1 MRKIDLTTSAVSVL
15 TMAAAALS
23 SPASGQTA
31 PASVEQNGDAS
42 ASPDIVVTGS
52 RIAQPGLVSASPIA
66 TVSPEAFKQNG
77 SVTLEETLNR
87 IPQLVPAR
95 GATSNDGLTGG
106 ITTLN
111 LRGLGSNRTLILQ
124 DSRRLQAATSLGE
137 VDINNIPSA
146 LIESVDI
153 VTGGASAAYGSDAI
167 AGVVNFKL
175 NHTFKG
181 LQLDAQ
187 NGISARG
194 DGFQTQA
201 ALTGG
206 LAFADNRGHAQL
218 SVSYARRDGVSNAA
232 RDFSTIVRPSSSLTT
247 GAYIANAGNL
257 PSQAA
262 ANAVFGRYGIAAG
275 NVPRTASLSFNTD
288 GSLFSFQA
296 NAFNYR
302 DQVPNLIVSPDRIRY
317 NSSGVNGLITP
328 YERIGGYGH
337 VDYDV
342 AAGVNVYGEFNFA
355 HYTSQG
361 RYAPGFMTVS
371 VPVTNPFIPADL
383 RTLLA
388 SRADPAANFNL
399 TRRFAEVGFRIAD
412 TTTNTFQARLG
423 AKGDIGVRD
432 WTWDLYGSYGRSDQA
447 ERDSNGF
454 STSAVRALVNAAD
467 GGASLCGGGLNL
479 FGAQANTACA
489 AYIRRTTRRDS
500 TSEQKVA
507 EVTVQGSLFK
517 LPAGDVRFAVGADYR
532 SDSFDFKPDAAL
544 RSGDIASFQSGA
556 IPPVTGTLNAKEAY
570 SELLIPLLANLP
582 AIHKLSVGL
591 GYRYSDYSHAGGVHS
606 YRAEGNWEVF
616 DTLRLRGGYARAVRS
631 PSIYELFSP
640 TSSTSPTIGFAGA
653 VGQGD
658 PCDVRSAYR
667 TGGSAASVRALCLAQ
682 GVPANI
688 IDSYTFNSIQLTEG
702 GLTGGNLNLKA
713 EKADTFTGGMVLTP
727 RFDAGWLSGLT
738 LSADYYNI
746 NIRNAVA
753 TIDGT
758 TAIKRCYNLEGT
770 NPSYSTGNVY
780 CGLFGRSAATGQIDS
795 IALYNLNLGVVQTS
809 GIDMAVNWTSRLG
822 SIGRL
827 RVNAAATRVLRYK
840 VQTLPGETPTDYAG
854 SAGFNA
860 TALPTWKANGNVAF
874 TTGPATIGVQ
884 YRYVGPMIDASVV
897 GTNDTTGAEI
907 PSRSYFDLNLAINAS
922 DNMVFRLGVNNLTDK
937 GPPTFASFDQS
948 NTLPAVYDVLGRS
961 FYVGVTTR
969 F

>member
-124 DSRRLQAATSLGE
+124 DSRRLQAATSRGE

>member
-153 VTGGASAAYGSDAI
+153 VTGGASAASGSDAI